1 MLDSCMGRAIHS
13 TLPKST
19 GSTTLGFKVSF
30 VRPIAPA
37 TGLIKAAGTV
47 INCGRLIGTAEG
59 RITNSKGRLLVH
71 ATTTCLIFDT

>member
-1 MLDSCMGRAIHS
+1 MKLPKQKMGVLSLRQNREILPGTVYGGLAATMLDSCMGRAIHS

-37 TGLIKAAGTV
+37 TGLI
-47 INCGRLIGTAEG
+47 
-59 RITNSKGRLLVH
+59 
-71 ATTTCLIFDT
+71 FDT